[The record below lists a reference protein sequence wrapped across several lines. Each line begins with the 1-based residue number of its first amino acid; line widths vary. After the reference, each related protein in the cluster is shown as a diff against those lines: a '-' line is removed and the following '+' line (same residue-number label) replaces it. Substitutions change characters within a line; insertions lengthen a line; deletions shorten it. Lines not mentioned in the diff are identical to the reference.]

1 MFTLLLFIFS
11 VFCFTRLFS
20 YYENEDRVL
29 GLRFSFSLVFVFVTP
44 AAPHDIQTKYF
55 RNFRKLASDIPSS
68 VGMMSSRTLLEMVS
82 DIVFSL
88 TRGVAGHYSPDE
100 AEFTPELFGYDTFGL
115 TGREWNFFP
124 VDEMIYQEY
133 SDRQDTT
140 LDYLAASGFRVRI
153 NDACLPNENEGMQ
166 ESQPF
171 VEADTAMAW
180 KRLRPSALT
189 TVCKS
194 LYIGAS
200 ISIFAATTIGVLYS
214 LITYVTYQTFNRPGE
229 SIPVKIQWIRTI
241 STLIAVIFLYMWF
254 LMNMLFLFR
263 PYQLSGVKR
272 KCALFAFF
280 LCCLDALYRLAFQIF
295 QISHSK
301 LSRLQKLPSNAIF
314 LISAIGQIYL
324 IVNHLRALS
333 NGRRLHL
340 FLKIILPS
348 FFSSVLGILIT
359 TFIYPWYNNVND
371 KGKYMIALFSPLT
384 GVILK
389 VISRICVQRLWNIT
403 HPGYSYVLLVPLY
416 FFIAINFRV
425 LQADLDSLK
434 SIATIGIIH
443 GSVEVIERSAIVFLD
458 HICNVIWKRSSAP
471 WGHFRTPRRERL
483 MADIVIISMLYE
495 AAAIVCVNSVWF
507 LYQWVYIEGD
517 FPLHLF
523 VEFALRTSI
532 ALVVEWFFSSV
543 SLAIVTRYQNM
554 AAMAV
559 WRKRW
564 KRHIL
569 VALVNTVPLALWTSK
584 YLLQIISRRFD
595 DAKQSCKMPFS

>member
-1 MFTLLLFIFS
+1 
-11 VFCFTRLFS
+11 
-20 YYENEDRVL
+20 
-29 GLRFSFSLVFVFVTP
+29 
-44 AAPHDIQTKYF
+44 
-55 RNFRKLASDIPSS
+55 
-68 VGMMSSRTLLEMVS
+68 MSSSTLLEMFS
-82 DIVFSL
+82 HIVFSL
-88 TRGVAGHYSPDE
+88 TRGVAEHYNPGE
-100 AEFTPELFGYDTFGL
+100 PEFTPELFGYNAL
-115 TGREWNFFP
+115 ESTGREWNFFP

-133 SDRQDTT
+133 SDRQDTP

-166 ESQPF
+166 ENTTL

-180 KRLRPSALT
+180 KRLRPSALA
-189 TVCKS
+189 TVYKS

-200 ISIFAATTIGVLYS
+200 ISILAATTTGVLYS
-214 LITYVTYQTFNRPGE
+214 FIAYVSYQTLFNCEYRPGE

-241 STLIAVIFLYMWF
+241 STVIAIIFLYMLF
-254 LMNMLFLFR
+254 LINMLFLFR
-263 PYQLSGVKR
+263 PYQISGVKK
-272 KCALFAFF
+272 KCALVAFF
-280 LCCLDALYRLAFQIF
+280 LFCLDALYRLAFQIF

-301 LSRLQKLPSNAIF
+301 LSRLQTLPGNAIF
-314 LISAIGQIYL
+314 LISAIWQIYL
-324 IVNHLRALS
+324 VVNHLRALS
-333 NGRRLHL
+333 NGRRVHL
-340 FLKIILPS
+340 FWKMLLPS
-348 FFSSVLGILIT
+348 FFSFVLGILIT

-384 GVILK
+384 GVLFK
-389 VISRICVQRLWNIT
+389 TISRICVQRLWNIT
-403 HPGYSYVLLVPLY
+403 HPGYSYVLLVPSY
-416 FFIAINFRV
+416 FGLAINFRV

-443 GSVEVIERSAIVFLD
+443 GSAEVIERSAIVFID

-517 FPLHLF
+517 FPLNLL

-532 ALVVEWFFSSV
+532 ALVIEWFFSSV
-543 SLAIVTRYQNM
+543 SLIIVTRYQNM

-559 WRKRW
+559 WQKRW

-569 VALVNTVPLALWTSK
+569 VALVNSVPLALWLSK
-584 YLLQIISRRFD
+584 YLMQIVSRRFD
-595 DAKQSCKMPFS
+595 DPKQSCKMPFT

>member
-1 MFTLLLFIFS
+1 
-11 VFCFTRLFS
+11 
-20 YYENEDRVL
+20 
-29 GLRFSFSLVFVFVTP
+29 
-44 AAPHDIQTKYF
+44 
-55 RNFRKLASDIPSS
+55 
-68 VGMMSSRTLLEMVS
+68 MSSCTLLEMFS
-82 DIVFSL
+82 DLVFSF
-88 TRGVAGHYSPDE
+88 TRGVAGHYNPDE
-100 AEFTPELFGYDTFGL
+100 PEFTPELFGCNPFES

-140 LDYLAASGFRVRI
+140 LDYLAASGFRARLD
-153 NDACLPNENEGMQ
+153 DACLPNENQGMQ
-166 ESQPF
+166 ESQPL

-180 KRLRPSALT
+180 KRLRPSALA

-200 ISIFAATTIGVLYS
+200 ISILAATTAGLLYS
-214 LITYVTYQTFNRPGE
+214 LLTYVSYQTTLNCEYRPGE
-229 SIPVKIQWIRTI
+229 SIPVKIQWLRTI
-241 STLIAVIFLYMWF
+241 SEVIVNTFLYMWF
-254 LMNMLFLFR
+254 LMEMLFLFR

-272 KCALFAFF
+272 KCALVAFF
-280 LCCLDALYRLAFQIF
+280 LFCLDALYRLAFQIF

-301 LSRLQKLPSNAIF
+301 LSIIQTLPLNAFF
-314 LISAIGQIYL
+314 LISAIWQLYL
-324 IVNHLRALS
+324 IVNHFRALL
-333 NGRRLHL
+333 NGRWVHL
-340 FLKIILPS
+340 FLKMIMPS
-348 FFSSVLGILIT
+348 FLTFALGILIT
-359 TFIYPWYNNVND
+359 TFIYPWYNDAND

-384 GVILK
+384 GVIFK

-403 HPGYSYVLLVPLY
+403 HPGYSYVLLIPW
-416 FFIAINFRV
+416 FFGLAINFRV

-443 GSVEVIERSAIVFLD
+443 GSAEVIERSAIVFID
-458 HICNVIWKRSSAP
+458 HICNMIWKRSSVD

-495 AAAIVCVNSVWF
+495 AAAIVCVNSGWF

-532 ALVVEWFFSSV
+532 ALVIEWFFSSV
-543 SLAIVTRYQNM
+543 SLTIVTRYQNM

-569 VALVNTVPLALWTSK
+569 VALVNTVPLALWTSE
-584 YLLQIISRRFD
+584 YLLLILSRRFD
-595 DAKQSCKMPFS
+595 DPKQSCKMPFT

>member
-1 MFTLLLFIFS
+1 
-11 VFCFTRLFS
+11 
-20 YYENEDRVL
+20 
-29 GLRFSFSLVFVFVTP
+29 
-44 AAPHDIQTKYF
+44 
-55 RNFRKLASDIPSS
+55 
-68 VGMMSSRTLLEMVS
+68 MSSPTLLEMFS
-82 DIVFSL
+82 HIVFSF
-88 TRGVAGHYSPDE
+88 TRAVAEHYNPDE
-100 AEFTPELFGYDTFGL
+100 PEFTPELFGYNAL
-115 TGREWNFFP
+115 ESTGREWNFFP

-133 SDRQDTT
+133 SDRQDAS

-166 ESQPF
+166 ENKPL

-180 KRLRPSALT
+180 KRLRPSALA

-200 ISIFAATTIGVLYS
+200 ISILAATTTGVLYS
-214 LITYVTYQTFNRPGE
+214 LIAYVSYQTLFNCEYRLGE

-241 STLIAVIFLYMWF
+241 STVIAIIFLYMCF
-254 LMNMLFLFR
+254 LINMLFLFR

-272 KCALFAFF
+272 KCALVAFF
-280 LCCLDALYRLAFQIF
+280 LFSLDALYRLALQIF

-301 LSRLQKLPSNAIF
+301 LSKIQTLPLNAFF
-314 LISAIGQIYL
+314 LISAIWQLYL
-324 IVNHLRALS
+324 IVNHFQALS
-333 NGRRLHL
+333 NGRRVHL
-340 FLKIILPS
+340 FLIMILPS
-348 FFSSVLGILIT
+348 FFSFLLGILIT

-384 GVILK
+384 GVVFK
-389 VISRICVQRLWNIT
+389 AISRICVQRLWNIT
-403 HPGYSYVLLVPLY
+403 HPGYSYVLLVPSY
-416 FFIAINFRV
+416 FGLAINFRV

-443 GSVEVIERSAIVFLD
+443 GSAEVIERSAIVFID

-532 ALVVEWFFSSV
+532 ALVIEWFFSSV
-543 SLAIVTRYQNM
+543 SLTIVTRYQNM

-569 VALVNTVPLALWTSK
+569 VALVNSVPLALWLSK
-584 YLLQIISRRFD
+584 YLMQIISRRFD
-595 DAKQSCKMPFS
+595 DPKQSCKMPFT

>member
-1 MFTLLLFIFS
+1 
-11 VFCFTRLFS
+11 
-20 YYENEDRVL
+20 
-29 GLRFSFSLVFVFVTP
+29 
-44 AAPHDIQTKYF
+44 
-55 RNFRKLASDIPSS
+55 
-68 VGMMSSRTLLEMVS
+68 MSCRTLLEK
-82 DIVFSL
+82 FSKIAFSF
-88 TRGVAGHYSPDE
+88 TRGVAGHYNPDE
-100 AEFTPELFGYDTFGL
+100 PEFTPELFGYSAFER

-124 VDEMIYQEY
+124 VDEIIYQEY
-133 SDRQDTT
+133 SDGQDTT
-140 LDYLAASGFRVRI
+140 LDYLAASGFRIRL

-166 ESQPF
+166 ENQPL

-180 KRLRPSALT
+180 KQLRPSALA

-200 ISIFAATTIGVLYS
+200 ISILTATTIGVLYS
-214 LITYVTYQTFNRPGE
+214 LLTYVSYQTLFNCESRPGE
-229 SIPVKIQWIRTI
+229 SIPLKIQWIRTI
-241 STLIAVIFLYMWF
+241 SRLIADIFIYTWLPME
-254 LMNMLFLFR
+254 MLFLFR

-272 KCALFAFF
+272 KCALVAFF
-280 LCCLDALYRLAFQIF
+280 LYCLCALYRLSLQIF

-301 LSRLQKLPSNAIF
+301 LSKIQTLPLNAFF
-314 LISAIGQIYL
+314 LISASWQLYL
-324 IVNHLRALS
+324 VVSHFRALS
-333 NGRRLHL
+333 KGRWVYL
-340 FLKIILPS
+340 FFKMIMPS
-348 FFSSVLGILIT
+348 FFAFVLGILIT

-371 KGKYMIALFSPLT
+371 KGKYLITLFSPLT
-384 GVILK
+384 GVIFK

-403 HPGYSYVLLVPLY
+403 HPGYSYVLLVPSY
-416 FFIAINFRV
+416 FGFAINFRV

-443 GSVEVIERSAIVFLD
+443 GSSEVIERSAIVLID
-458 HICNVIWKRSSAP
+458 HICHRIWKRSSVP

-495 AAAIVCVNSVWF
+495 AAAIVCVNGAWF

-517 FPLHLF
+517 FPLRLF

-532 ALVVEWFFSSV
+532 ALVIEWFFSSV
-543 SLAIVTRYQNM
+543 SLTIVTRYQNM

-569 VALVNTVPLALWTSK
+569 VALVNTVPLALWLSRHILK
-584 YLLQIISRRFD
+584 IISARFED
-595 DAKQSCKMPFS
+595 PKQSCKMPFT

>member
-1 MFTLLLFIFS
+1 
-11 VFCFTRLFS
+11 
-20 YYENEDRVL
+20 
-29 GLRFSFSLVFVFVTP
+29 
-44 AAPHDIQTKYF
+44 
-55 RNFRKLASDIPSS
+55 
-68 VGMMSSRTLLEMVS
+68 MSCRTLLEK
-82 DIVFSL
+82 FSKIAFSF
-88 TRGVAGHYSPDE
+88 TRGVAGHYNPDE
-100 AEFTPELFGYDTFGL
+100 PEFTPELFGYSAFER

-124 VDEMIYQEY
+124 VDEIIYQEY

-140 LDYLAASGFRVRI
+140 LDYLAASGFRIRL

-166 ESQPF
+166 ENQPL
-171 VEADTAMAW
+171 VAADTAMAW
-180 KRLRPSALT
+180 KQLRPSALA

-200 ISIFAATTIGVLYS
+200 ISILTATTIGVLYS
-214 LITYVTYQTFNRPGE
+214 LLTYVSYQTLFNCESRPGE

-241 STLIAVIFLYMWF
+241 SRLIADIFLYTWLPME
-254 LMNMLFLFR
+254 MLFLFR

-272 KCALFAFF
+272 KCALVAFF
-280 LCCLDALYRLAFQIF
+280 LYCLCALYRLALQIF

-301 LSRLQKLPSNAIF
+301 LSKIQTLPLNAFF
-314 LISAIGQIYL
+314 LISASWQLYL
-324 IVNHLRALS
+324 VVSHFRALS
-333 NGRRLHL
+333 KGRWVYL
-340 FLKIILPS
+340 FFKMIMPS
-348 FFSSVLGILIT
+348 FFAFVLGILIT

-371 KGKYMIALFSPLT
+371 KGKYLITLFSPLT
-384 GVILK
+384 GVIFK

-403 HPGYSYVLLVPLY
+403 HPGYSYVLLVPSY
-416 FFIAINFRV
+416 FGFAINFRV

-443 GSVEVIERSAIVFLD
+443 GSSEVIERSAIVLID
-458 HICNVIWKRSSAP
+458 HICHRIWKRSSVP

-495 AAAIVCVNSVWF
+495 AAAIVCVNGAWF

-517 FPLHLF
+517 FPLRLF

-532 ALVVEWFFSSV
+532 ALVIEWFFSSV
-543 SLAIVTRYQNM
+543 SLTIVTRYQNM

-569 VALVNTVPLALWTSK
+569 VALVNTVPLALWLSRHILK
-584 YLLQIISRRFD
+584 IISARFED
-595 DAKQSCKMPFS
+595 PKQSCKMPFT

>member
-1 MFTLLLFIFS
+1 
-11 VFCFTRLFS
+11 
-20 YYENEDRVL
+20 
-29 GLRFSFSLVFVFVTP
+29 
-44 AAPHDIQTKYF
+44 
-55 RNFRKLASDIPSS
+55 
-68 VGMMSSRTLLEMVS
+68 MSSRTLLEIFS
-82 DIVFSL
+82 DIVFSF
-88 TRGVAGHYSPDE
+88 TRGVVGHYSPDE
-100 AEFTPELFGYDTFGL
+100 PEFTPELFGCNPFES

-140 LDYLAASGFRVRI
+140 FDYLAASGFRVRI

-166 ESQPF
+166 ESQPL

-180 KRLRPSALT
+180 KRLRPSALA

-200 ISIFAATTIGVLYS
+200 ISILAATTTGVLYS
-214 LITYVTYQTFNRPGE
+214 LLTYLSYQTTFNCEYRPGE
-229 SIPVKIQWIRTI
+229 SIPVNIQWIRTI
-241 STLIAVIFLYMWF
+241 STVIAIIFPYMWF
-254 LMNMLFLFR
+254 LMGILFLFR

-272 KCALFAFF
+272 KCALVAFF
-280 LCCLDALYRLAFQIF
+280 LFCLEALSRLAFQIF
-295 QISHSK
+295 QIYHSK
-301 LSRLQKLPSNAIF
+301 VPKLQRLLLNAIF
-314 LISAIGQIYL
+314 LISVIWQLYF
-324 IVNHLRALS
+324 IVNHFRALV
-333 NGRRLHL
+333 NGRRVHL
-340 FLKIILPS
+340 FLKMIMPS
-348 FFSSVLGILIT
+348 FFIFVLGILIT
-359 TFIYPWYNNVND
+359 TFIYPWYINEND
-371 KGKYMIALFSPLT
+371 QGKYMIALFSPLT
-384 GVILK
+384 GVIFK

-403 HPGYSYVLLVPLY
+403 HPGYSYVLLVPSY
-416 FFIAINFRV
+416 FGLAINFRV

-443 GSVEVIERSAIVFLD
+443 GSVEVIERSAIVFID

-507 LYQWVYIEGD
+507 IYQWVYIEGD

-532 ALVVEWFFSSV
+532 ALVIEWFFSSV
-543 SLAIVTRYQNM
+543 SLTIVTHYQNI

-559 WRKRW
+559 WRERW
-564 KRHIL
+564 KRHVL
-569 VALVNTVPLALWTSK
+569 VALVNSVPLAVWIGK
-584 YLLQIISRRFD
+584 YLLQIISARFED
-595 DAKQSCKMPFS
+595 PKQSCKMPFT